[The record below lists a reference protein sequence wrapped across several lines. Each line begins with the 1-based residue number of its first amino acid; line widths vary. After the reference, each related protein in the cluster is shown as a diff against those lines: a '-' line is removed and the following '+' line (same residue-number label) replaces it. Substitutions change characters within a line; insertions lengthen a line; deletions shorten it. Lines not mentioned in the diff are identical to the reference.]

1 MEKTGV
7 LPSLSD
13 LFKMTHASPDGVFVD
28 PASEKLFNAVASRV
42 EEQETQLTQQSADG
56 LPVKLSTEKVDR
68 IFEEVKF
75 NNFNFFL
82 YFIIN
87 SKYVFIYIHIGGS

>member
-1 MEKTGV
+1 
-7 LPSLSD
+7 
-13 LFKMTHASPDGVFVD
+13 MTHTSPDGVFVD

-56 LPVKLSTEKVDR
+56 LPVKLSTVEVDR

-75 NNFNFFL
+75 NNFNFFSL
-82 YFIIN
+82 FY
-87 SKYVFIYIHIGGS
+87 Y

>member
-1 MEKTGV
+1 
-7 LPSLSD
+7 
-13 LFKMTHASPDGVFVD
+13 MTHASPDGVFVD

-56 LPVKLSTEKVDR
+56 LPVKLSTVEVDR

-75 NNFNFFL
+75 NNFNFFSL
-82 YFIIN
+82 FY
-87 SKYVFIYIHIGGS
+87 Y

>member
-1 MEKTGV
+1 
-7 LPSLSD
+7 
-13 LFKMTHASPDGVFVD
+13 MTHASPDGVFVD

-42 EEQETQLTQQSADG
+42 EERETQLTQQSADG
-56 LPVKLSTEKVDR
+56 LPVKLSTVEVDR

-87 SKYVFIYIHIGGS
+87 SKYGFIYIHIGGS

>member
-1 MEKTGV
+1 
-7 LPSLSD
+7 
-13 LFKMTHASPDGVFVD
+13 MTHASPDGVFVD

-56 LPVKLSTEKVDR
+56 LPVKLSTVEVDR

-75 NNFNFFL
+75 NNFYFFSL
-82 YFIIN
+82 FY
-87 SKYVFIYIHIGGS
+87 Y

>member
-1 MEKTGV
+1 
-7 LPSLSD
+7 
-13 LFKMTHASPDGVFVD
+13 MTHASPDGIFVD

-56 LPVKLSTEKVDR
+56 LPVKLSTVEVDR

-75 NNFNFFL
+75 NNFNFFSL
-82 YFIIN
+82 FY
-87 SKYVFIYIHIGGS
+87 Y

>member
-1 MEKTGV
+1 
-7 LPSLSD
+7 
-13 LFKMTHASPDGVFVD
+13 MTHASPDGVFVD

-56 LPVKLSTEKVDR
+56 LPVKLSTVEVDR

-75 NNFNFFL
+75 NNFNFFFFILLLTLNTVL
-82 YFIIN
+82 Y
-87 SKYVFIYIHIGGS
+87 IYI